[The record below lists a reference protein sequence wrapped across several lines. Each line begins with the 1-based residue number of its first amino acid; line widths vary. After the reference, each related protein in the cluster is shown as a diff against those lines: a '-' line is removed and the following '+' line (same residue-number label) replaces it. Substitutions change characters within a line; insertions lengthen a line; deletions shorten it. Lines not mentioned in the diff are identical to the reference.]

1 MIGMILAL
9 NQFQSGPLE
18 LFLGAIQGRFHVQ
31 NSHIAWVPRVL
42 LCTGDELVNFVL
54 SKSCRLL

>member
-18 LFLGAIQGRFHVQ
+18 LFLGAVKGRFHVQ
-31 NSHIAWVPRVL
+31 NSHIAWMPRVL
-42 LCTGDELVNFVL
+42 CKGDGLVNCVF

>member
-18 LFLGAIQGRFHVQ
+18 LFLGAVQGRFHVQ
-31 NSHIAWVPRVL
+31 NSHIAWMPRVL
-42 LCTGDELVNFVL
+42 FCKAMGL
-54 SKSCRLL
+54 